1 MKQFYPLKK
10 SKHMN
15 SNIENSEDKKD
26 RPRLLVV
33 DDDKYIR
40 RILAMGLSLE
50 GFDVEQAADGLE
62 AFEMLRN
69 QRPDAITLDLM
80 MPVMDGRSFIHRVR
94 DELGSDVPIV
104 VLTSVDRA
112 EAMRDLAETGA
123 SAILHKPAEVHEI
136 VKTLRELKLEV

>member
-136 VKTLRELKLEV
+136 VETLRELKL

>member
-1 MKQFYPLKK
+1 
-10 SKHMN
+10 
-15 SNIENSEDKKD
+15 
-26 RPRLLVV
+26 
-33 DDDKYIR
+33 
-40 RILAMGLSLE
+40 
-50 GFDVEQAADGLE
+50 
-62 AFEMLRN
+62 MLRN

-94 DELGSDVPIV
+94 DELDSDVPIV

>member
-1 MKQFYPLKK
+1 
-10 SKHMN
+10 MN
-15 SNIENSEDKKD
+15 SNTENSEDKETK
-26 RPRLLVV
+26 PRLLVV

-136 VKTLRELKLEV
+136 VQTLRDLKLEV

>member
-1 MKQFYPLKK
+1 
-10 SKHMN
+10 MN
-15 SNIENSEDKKD
+15 SNIENSENNNKPK
-26 RPRLLVV
+26 LLVV

-69 QRPDAITLDLM
+69 QPPDAITLDLM

-112 EAMRDLAETGA
+112 EAMKDLAETGA

-136 VKTLRELKLEV
+136 VETLRELKLKV